1 MADQGEIEIM
11 SSDDRFRREVLKE
24 LQTIEEQL
32 RRIADHLEKYQPR
45 QADPF
50 HPRSLG

>member
-1 MADQGEIEIM
+1 MADQGEIM
-11 SSDDRFRREVLKE
+11 SSEDRFRQEVLRE

-32 RRIADHLEKYQPR
+32 RRIADRLEKYQRR